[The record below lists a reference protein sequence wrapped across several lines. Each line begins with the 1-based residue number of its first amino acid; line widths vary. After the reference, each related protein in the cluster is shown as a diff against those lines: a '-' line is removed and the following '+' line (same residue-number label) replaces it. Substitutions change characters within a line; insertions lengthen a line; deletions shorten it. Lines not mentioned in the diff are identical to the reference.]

1 MATDP
6 NPGPGKDLMAQVQHY
21 GRVLLKW
28 KWTAFSFFVIVV
40 SAITLYS
47 FLITPSYTSKGTIWI
62 EDESNILP
70 FEDIQRVDPSSTLS
84 SHSLLLKSRTLA
96 AETIEKLQLY
106 KHPDFPGNITKAKK
120 AVDPADPIYR
130 ARLVELFLRSLGVD
144 QRQGARLVDVRFSN
158 HDPKLAVEILTA
170 LFTGYLDM
178 IVKKKYMASEQAT
191 EFLNTQIAT
200 LRTDIEASE
209 KKLNE
214 YGSQKDIMPLTAT
227 EAPMVT
233 RLAEVNRQLTD
244 ATIDRINKGNYYNQ
258 IKSAPLGEVPG
269 APAGSLIERLRE
281 QYLTL
286 SREYATLSATLQPEY
301 PEMKRRKSELD
312 AATSA
317 LQAETQNLIR
327 GAYTDYQSALGK
339 ELSLKQLLEVQKNA
353 AYSANSNSV
362 VYNQLRIELDNKKTL
377 LEALSRRKS
386 ETDVSAQLKGLEA
399 VNVWIVDKPSYPLEP
414 SFPNKRRNVLI
425 GLLLGVI
432 GGAALAMGIEY
443 LNHTVK
449 TSSDVTKSTGLAT
462 LGTIP
467 SFDKEIAAKGPA
479 SEFSRLF
486 GLLRGK
492 DRAKEDKPRRLK
504 EERGAGRTTGLALD
518 PGGQTA
524 PAHRI
529 ELITSRDPR
538 SIQAESYRS
547 IRTTL
552 FVSFTPGKVKAILFT
567 SPLAKEGKS
576 TTVSNLGVTLA
587 EANKN
592 VVIVDA
598 DLRRPRQSRFFSTDE
613 GPGLTRYLSSGIEPA
628 DIIRPTQIPNL
639 SLITTGPLPASPIEL
654 LTSERMDILVAFLK
668 RNFDYIL
675 LDTPPLLA
683 VSDALALGP
692 MADGTVLICRGGQ
705 TPLTAMKQ
713 AKQKLDAHRLKCLGV
728 ILNGVDLVEQDGYY
742 ARQYYQY
749 TNSQ

>member
-1 MATDP
+1 MSTDP
-6 NPGPGKDLMAQVQHY
+6 NPGAGKDLMAQVQHY
-21 GRVLLKW
+21 WRVLLKW
-28 KWTAFSFFVIVV
+28 KWTALSFFFAVV

-47 FLITPSYTSKGTIWI
+47 FLVTPSYTSKGTIWI

-70 FEDIQRVDPSSTLS
+70 FEDVQRVDPSSTLS
-84 SHSLLLKSRTLA
+84 SHSLLLQSRSLA
-96 AETIEKLQLY
+96 AETIEKLQLF

-120 AVDPADPIYR
+120 PVDPADPLYR
-130 ARLVELFLRSLGVD
+130 ARLVELFLRSLVVE
-144 QRQGARLVDVRFSN
+144 QRPGARLVDVRFSN
-158 HDPKLAVEILTA
+158 HNPKLAVEILTA

-178 IVKKKYMASEQAT
+178 IVRKKYMASEQAT
-191 EFLNTQIAT
+191 EFLNTQIAA
-200 LRTDIEASE
+200 LRTEIEASE

-258 IKSAPLGEVPG
+258 IKSAPLGEIPG
-269 APAGSLIERLRE
+269 APADSLIERLRD

-286 SREYATLSATLQPEY
+286 SREYATRSATVQPEY
-301 PEMKRRKSELD
+301 PEMTRRKSELD

-317 LQAETQNLIR
+317 LQTETLNLIR
-327 GAYTDYQSALGK
+327 GAYNDYQNALRK
-339 ELSLKQLLEVQKNA
+339 EQSLQKLLEDQKNA

-414 SFPNKRRNVLI
+414 SFPSKRRNVLI
-425 GLLLGVI
+425 GLFLGLF
-432 GGAALAMGIEY
+432 GGAGLTLLIDY

-449 TSSDVTKSTGLAT
+449 TSSDVLRSTGLPT

-467 SFDKEIAAKGPA
+467 SFDIEKAAKGPVP
-479 SEFSRLF
+479 EFSRLAQ
-486 GLLRGK
+486 LIRGK
-492 DRAKEDKPRRLK
+492 NGPKEDGSRRRQRELEAQRPVGLAVASGGEDKP
-504 EERGAGRTTGLALD
+504 A
-518 PGGQTA
+518 
-524 PAHRI
+524 RI
-529 ELITSRDPR
+529 ELISFRDPR

-552 FVSFTPGKVKAILFT
+552 FVSFAPGRVKAILFT
-567 SPLAKEGKS
+567 SPLAQEGKS
-576 TTVSNLGVTLA
+576 TTVSNLGITLA
-587 EANKN
+587 EANKKI
-592 VVIVDA
+592 VIVDA
-598 DLRRPRQSRFFSTDE
+598 DLRRPRQSRFFGADD
-613 GPGLTRYLSSGIEPA
+613 GPGLTRYLSSSMEPA

-639 SLITTGPLPASPIEL
+639 SLIGTGPLPANPIEL

-668 RNFDYIL
+668 RSFDYIL
-675 LDTPPLLA
+675 IDTPPILA

-692 MADGTVLICRGGQ
+692 MADGTILVARGGL
-705 TPLTAMKQ
+705 TPITAMKQ
-713 AKQKLDAHRLKCLGV
+713 AKQKFDAHRLKCLGV
-728 ILNGVDLVEQDGYY
+728 ILNGVDLIEQDGYY

-749 TNSQ
+749 TNSH